1 MAKKK
6 DASSAINL
14 DSFLDV
20 LTCLQG
26 ILMLVI
32 IATGIDAAQTK
43 VLIPTPIERVSTRTP
58 VYLECRGNLIYP
70 INIAELARKARVEMM
85 RITQEAG
92 GDQSKLMQALTGLR
106 VMDDFYEVDLTY
118 YLLGQLVIKP
128 RQDAARQGYE
138 LDERSTFS
146 TQNFMVDLLKQ
157 FNKDTQRIVLV
168 VRDDSFQVFK
178 VAQRLAFLA
187 QAELGV
193 EIFDV
198 RELLRFT
205 QQGVLITGT

>member
-1 MAKKK
+1 MAKK

-43 VLIPTPIERVSTRTP
+43 VLIPTPIERVSSARVP
-58 VYLECRGNLIYP
+58 VYIECRGNLIYP
-70 INIAELARKARVEMM
+70 MDIAELARKSRLEMM

-92 GDQSKLMQALTGLR
+92 GDQSKLMQALSNLR
-106 VMDDFYEVDLTY
+106 VMDDYYEVDLTY

-128 RQDAARQGYE
+128 RADAVRQGYE
-138 LDERSTFS
+138 LEERSTFAS
-146 TQNFMVDLLKQ
+146 KNFMVDLLKQ
-157 FNKDTQRIVLV
+157 FDKDKQRIVLI
-168 VRDDSFQVFK
+168 VRDDSYQVFK

-193 EIFDV
+193 EIYDT

-205 QQGVLITGT
+205 QQGALITGT

>member
-1 MAKKK
+1 MAKKA
-6 DASSAINL
+6 DATGAINL

-43 VLIPTPIERVSTRTP
+43 VLVPTPIEKQSTKIP
-58 VYLECRGNLIYP
+58 IYLECRGNLIYP
-70 INIAELARKARVEMM
+70 MEVTDLARQARMSMM
-85 RITQEAG
+85 QMSQQSQ
-92 GDQSKLMQALTGLR
+92 GDQTKLMQALATTR
-106 VMDDFYEVDLTY
+106 VTNEYYEVDLTY
-118 YLLGQLVIKP
+118 YLLGQLVIKT
-128 RQDAARQGYE
+128 RADSNATGYA

-146 TQNFMVDLLKQ
+146 TDNFLVRLLKTVD
-157 FNKDTQRIVLV
+157 KDKQRLVLV
-168 VRDDSFQVFK
+168 VRDDSFNVFK

-187 QAELGV
+187 QLELGV
-193 EIFDV
+193 EIYDA

-205 QQGVLITGT
+205 QQGALITGS

>member
-1 MAKKK
+1 MAKK
-6 DASSAINL
+6 DNSSSVNL

-43 VLIPTPIERVSTRTP
+43 VLIPTPIERISTKEP
-58 VYLECRGNLIYP
+58 VYLECRGNLLYP
-70 INIAELARKARVEMM
+70 MDVAEISRQARMTMM
-85 RITQEAG
+85 AISQQAE
-92 GDQSKLMQALTGLR
+92 GDQTRLMQQLSGVR
-106 VMDDFYEVDLTY
+106 VTNAYYEVDLTY

-128 RQDAARQGYE
+128 RSDTTADGYE

-146 TQNFMVDLLKQ
+146 TDNYIVRLLKD
-157 FNKDTQRIVLV
+157 FNNKTHRIVLI

-178 VAQRLAFLA
+178 VVQRLSFLTKV
-187 QAELGV
+187 ELGV
-193 EIFDV
+193 EIYDV

-205 QQGVLITGT
+205 QQGALITGT

>member
-1 MAKKK
+1 MAKKA
-6 DASSAINL
+6 DATGAINL

-43 VLIPTPIERVSTRTP
+43 VLIPTPIEKQSTKIP
-58 VYLECRGNLIYP
+58 IYLECRGNLIYP
-70 INIAELARKARVEMM
+70 MDVSELARQARMSMM
-85 RITQEAG
+85 QMSQQSQ
-92 GDQSKLMQALTGLR
+92 GDQTKLMQALATTR
-106 VMDDFYEVDLTY
+106 VTNEYYEVDLTY
-118 YLLGQLVIKP
+118 YLLGQLVIKT
-128 RQDAARQGYE
+128 RADSSATGHA

-146 TQNFMVDLLKQ
+146 TDNFLVRLLKTVD
-157 FNKDTQRIVLV
+157 KDKQRLVLV
-168 VRDDSFQVFK
+168 VRDDSFNVFK

-187 QAELGV
+187 QLELGV
-193 EIFDV
+193 EIYDA

-205 QQGVLITGT
+205 QQGALITGS

>member
-1 MAKKK
+1 MAKKA
-6 DASSAINL
+6 DATGAINL

-43 VLIPTPIERVSTRTP
+43 VLVPTPIEKQSTKIP
-58 VYLECRGNLIYP
+58 IYLECRGNLIYP
-70 INIAELARKARVEMM
+70 MEVTDLARQARMSMM
-85 RITQEAG
+85 QMSQQSQ
-92 GDQSKLMQALTGLR
+92 GDQTKLMQALATTR
-106 VMDDFYEVDLTY
+106 VTNEYYEVDLTY
-118 YLLGQLVIKP
+118 YLLGQLVIKT
-128 RQDAARQGYE
+128 RADSNATGHA

-146 TQNFMVDLLKQ
+146 TDNFLVRLLKTVD
-157 FNKDTQRIVLV
+157 KDKQRLVLV
-168 VRDDSFQVFK
+168 VRDDSFNVFK

-187 QAELGV
+187 QLELGV
-193 EIFDV
+193 EIYDA

-205 QQGVLITGT
+205 QQGALITGS

>member
-1 MAKKK
+1 MAKRV
-6 DASSAINL
+6 DNSSAVNL

-43 VLIPTPIERVSTRTP
+43 VLVPTPIERQSAKQP
-58 VYLECRGNLIYP
+58 IYLECRANLLYP
-70 INIAELARKARVEMM
+70 MEVSELARQARLQMM
-85 RITQEAG
+85 SVSQQAA
-92 GDQSKLMQALTGLR
+92 GDQARLMQALSGVR
-106 VMDDFYEVDLTY
+106 VTNDYYEVDLTY

-128 RQDAARQGYE
+128 RADSTRQGYE
-138 LDERSTFS
+138 LEERSTFS
-146 TQNFMVDLLKQ
+146 SDNYMVRILRQIDSEKQ
-157 FNKDTQRIVLV
+157 RLVLV

-178 VAQRLAFLA
+178 VAQRLAFLGRV
-187 QAELGV
+187 ELNV
-193 EIFDV
+193 EIFDT

-205 QQGVLITGT
+205 QQGLLITGS